1 MFIKQK
7 LAIIMIAILSI
18 AMTITT
24 TIYAAIEKV
33 DKFAEGI
40 CIETYN
46 GDWDGKDCDIQ
57 EAEDELKYYDAI
69 ANLEDSICK
78 EDTVKDVSPAEWI
91 DLCKNLNVFE
101 KE

>member
-1 MFIKQK
+1 
-7 LAIIMIAILSI
+7 MIVILSL
-18 AMTITT
+18 AMNMTT

-33 DKFAEGI
+33 DKFAEDI

-57 EAEDELKYYDAI
+57 EAEDELKYYDDI

-78 EDTVKDVSPAEWI
+78 EDTVKDVSSEEWI

>member
-1 MFIKQK
+1 MIIKQK
-7 LAIIMIAILSI
+7 LAIIMIAISSL
-18 AMTITT
+18 AMTMTT

-33 DKFAEGI
+33 ENYAEGI
-40 CIETYN
+40 CIQTYN

-57 EAEDELKYYDAI
+57 EAEDEQKYYDDI

-78 EDTVKDVSPAEWI
+78 EDMVENVSSEEWI

-101 KE
+101 K